1 MRKTI
6 IIFLVSLIAVSCGK
20 DNFTTAPQIEFKS
33 VEPNAVPSGITSVDS
48 GIPIITLKVT
58 DREGDFGDTAFVYIR
73 RIINS
78 VPHYKV
84 DSFRMP
90 DIRSIAEKN
99 FSADV
104 RINTFDILRGDS
116 TRNYRPRVDTLTY
129 EIYIKDFAKNKSNVI
144 ITDEPIYYVF
154 P

>member
-99 FSADV
+99 FSLLQ
-104 RINTFDILRGDS
+104 FHLS
-116 TRNYRPRVDTLTY
+116 
-129 EIYIKDFAKNKSNVI
+129 I
-144 ITDEPIYYVF
+144 IAAFHHTNRKPVF
-154 P
+154 REEFECYFLY